1 MRKIVSACL
10 LSFLMIGCSKNITID
25 KLDPQRVGE
34 LTIVNTRKGELAN
47 QNSKIIILATYL
59 NPIKTSEI
67 DKSKEN
73 FLISIYL
80 SKKDENGKGDNN
92 PFYQI
97 HLNGDILMD
106 DIRVLDKNAKI
117 LKVIPTKN
125 RWSEYY
131 LVQFPKQK
139 TKTLKITFENAE
151 HIKTTLTFSKEF

>member
-1 MRKIVSACL
+1 MLKIVSVCI
-10 LSFLMIGCSKNITID
+10 LSFFIWGCSKNITID

-34 LTIVNTRKGELAN
+34 LSIVNTRKGELES

-59 NPIKTSEI
+59 NPIKTSDI

-80 SKKDENGKGDNN
+80 SKKDENKKGYNN
-92 PFYQI
+92 PFYQM
-97 HLNGDILMD
+97 HLNDNILID
-106 DIRVLDKNAKI
+106 DIKVLDKKAKI

-139 TKTLKITFENAE
+139 TKTLKITFENAG
-151 HIKTTLTFSKEF
+151 HSKTTLTFSKDF